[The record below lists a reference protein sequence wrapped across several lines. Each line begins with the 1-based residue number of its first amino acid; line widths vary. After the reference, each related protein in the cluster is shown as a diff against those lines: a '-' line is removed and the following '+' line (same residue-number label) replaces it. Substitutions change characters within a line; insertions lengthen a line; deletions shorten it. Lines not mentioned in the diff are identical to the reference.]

1 MLAKLT
7 VFDRSC
13 LQAGIGT
20 RLVKGNRVEACKH
33 SDIRQDRCIVLTMA
47 VTVRADILYQR
58 NMEARTSMTDSL
70 CILRHFPVEKLVCTA
85 VWIVNRIK
93 TAGTDAATA
102 SFAFVIVNDCF
113 FIHIGNCIASA
124 FFCTAVAATTD
135 IRIDRRFSTGMLLHL
150 SGAASAS
157 HTDIFQCTAKAR
169 CLMAF
174 EMAQADKDICVHDRM
189 ANQCCFAVFSVDNR
203 NFYFIGSAQTV
214 SDDNLTTGRNGI
226 KSIQICAVK
235 MFQRILSAAWIQ
247 RIAVCQKRKTALLF
261 AEIGNHFRI
270 IRAKKRHVS

>member
-1 MLAKLT
+1 
-7 VFDRSC
+7 
-13 LQAGIGT
+13 
-20 RLVKGNRVEACKH
+20 
-33 SDIRQDRCIVLTMA
+33 MA

-58 NMEARTSMTDSL
+58 DMETRTSMTDSL
-70 CILRHFPVEKLVCTA
+70 CILSHFPVEKLVCTA
-85 VWIVNRIK
+85 VWIINRIK
-93 TAGTDAATA
+93 TAGTDAAAA

-169 CLMAF
+169 CFMAF
-174 EMAQADKDICVHDRM
+174 EMAQTDKNICVHDRM

-203 NFYFIGSAQTV
+203 NLNFIGSSQSI
-214 SDDNLTTGRNGI
+214 SDDNLASCGNGI
-226 KSIQICAVK
+226 ESVQICAVK
-235 MFQRILSAAWIQ
+235 VLQGIFSAA
-247 RIAVCQKRKTALLF
+247 RI
-261 AEIGNHFRI
+261 
-270 IRAKKRHVS
+270 

>member
-1 MLAKLT
+1 
-7 VFDRSC
+7 
-13 LQAGIGT
+13 
-20 RLVKGNRVEACKH
+20 
-33 SDIRQDRCIVLTMA
+33 MA

-58 NMEARTSMTDSL
+58 DMEARTSMTDSL

-93 TAGTDAATA
+93 TAGTDAAAA

-113 FIHIGNCIASA
+113 FIHIGNCIVSA

-169 CLMAF
+169 CFMAF
-174 EMAQADKDICVHDRM
+174 EVAQTDKNICVHDCM
-189 ANQCCFAVFSVDNR
+189 ANQCCFAIFSVDNR
-203 NFYFIGSAQTV
+203 NFDFIGS
-214 SDDNLTTGRNGI
+214 SHSISNDNLASCGNGI
-226 KSIQICAVK
+226 ESIQIRTVK
-235 MFQRILSAAWIQ
+235 MLQGIFSAA
-247 RIAVCQKRKTALLF
+247 RI
-261 AEIGNHFRI
+261 
-270 IRAKKRHVS
+270 

>member
-1 MLAKLT
+1 MPSRLCKMLAKLT

-20 RLVKGNRVEACKH
+20 RLIKSNRVETCKH
-33 SDIRQDRCIVLTMA
+33 SDIRQDRSIVLTMA

-93 TAGTDAATA
+93 TAGTDAAAA

-169 CLMAF
+169 CFMAF
-174 EMAQADKDICVHDRM
+174 EMAQTDKNICVHDCM
-189 ANQCCFAVFSVDNR
+189 ANQCCFAIFSVDNR
-203 NFYFIGSAQTV
+203 NFDFIGSSHSI
-214 SDDNLTTGRNGI
+214 SDDNLASCGNGI
-226 KSIQICAVK
+226 ESIQIRTVK
-235 MFQRILSAAWIQ
+235 MLQGIFSAA
-247 RIAVCQKRKTALLF
+247 RI
-261 AEIGNHFRI
+261 
-270 IRAKKRHVS
+270 

>member
-1 MLAKLT
+1 MIVVAMPSRLCKVLAKLT

-20 RLVKGNRVEACKH
+20 RLVKGNRVETCKH

-70 CILRHFPVEKLVCTA
+70 CILSHFPVEKLVCTA

-93 TAGTDAATA
+93 TAGTDAAAA

-189 ANQCCFAVFSVDNR
+189 ANQCCFAIFSVDNR
-203 NFYFIGSAQTV
+203 NFYFIGSSAFFLLPGYSVLQSV
-214 SDDNLTTGRNGI
+214 RNGRPPC
-226 KSIQICAVK
+226 SL
-235 MFQRILSAAWIQ
+235 QRSA
-247 RIAVCQKRKTALLF
+247 TTF
-261 AEIGNHFRI
+261 A
-270 IRAKKRHVS
+270 